1 MKDFQP
7 IAQALA
13 MGLKGIQMYTAAHPR
28 SQDALKNAHAALTSW
43 LQESPQLQF
52 VVASGKAFVNGA
64 PVEAQG
70 PHMTALVRTLTDR
83 HVSGF
88 IFQNGLSPHDL
99 QVMLEVLL
107 LKPARLE
114 ELGGVQAL
122 LDKNGITA
130 VRVSQ
135 VQYREVREGEG
146 HASGEAANA
155 APPAAFPATAEPRP
169 VLPAS
174 PGPASRPVPA
184 APAPTVPAPTAG
196 ESGGWAVPSSGEY
209 RAFGPPEQLLLVV
222 RQALLRTLPPPPVRD
237 RLTGIGSA
245 LLEGF
250 EPADLSGLGTMGH
263 NLGLTDRMPTTAQ
276 LGVLRQVLMDLPPE
290 RQLSILAGLATLPD
304 KPQGLGLGL
313 KALAPELLAV
323 AVSTLLSRNTPW
335 EALEEPLHTILAP
348 MPEQTALIRG
358 LGSHLRGMNM
368 DATPVETLQR
378 RLAWEALTPEAKLVR
393 VLDEGALFRLSL
405 EQRLAL
411 LRELLD
417 THRTEAMVRC
427 LERLLEALQ
436 SDHADLRGQSAQTL
450 AGMAHWSLDPG
461 LPPEVENP
469 MDHGLRAHF
478 GWESD
483 PMVHRHTS
491 EALERLMLAPLS
503 RGQLVL
509 LAEELQELENHAAML
524 NEAHP
529 WRTEALGR
537 LKTGLQSPEALDM
550 ALKCL
555 FRHDKEQAAVV
566 TATYFEFLGGPMV
579 RHLIQAL
586 GKEGDRARRG
596 RLMDALRAFGPL
608 ALQPIRESLAGQAPW
623 FLARNLLT
631 LLSESGDAGS
641 LPEVLPLLRAKEP
654 RVRRAAVRAAWKLG
668 GPASEPHLL
677 ALLKDS
683 DPETQLEIIFG
694 LGQLRSEASVP
705 TLLDLV
711 QERKHPES
719 LRMKTLETLGFIQ
732 SPRSVQPL
740 IELIRKKGFFSGS
753 ETPAIRL
760 GAARALSAIWPAGRQ
775 ALQELAEAE
784 PRGEMKDAFTSLL
797 R

>member
-1 MKDFQP
+1 MKDFLP

-28 SQDALKNAHAALTSW
+28 SQEALKNAHAALTAW
-43 LQESPQLQF
+43 LQETPQLQF
-52 VVASGKAFVNGA
+52 VVASGRAFVNGA

-70 PHMTALVRTLTDR
+70 PHMAALIRTLSDR
-83 HVSGF
+83 QVSGF
-88 IFQNGLSPHDL
+88 IFQAGLSPHDL

-107 LKPARLE
+107 LKPQRLE

-122 LDKNGITA
+122 LDKNGVTA

-135 VQYREVREGEG
+135 IQYREVREGEG
-146 HASGEAANA
+146 SASAEAA
-155 APPAAFPATAEPRP
+155 APPAAFPATGTPRP
-169 VLPAS
+169 VIPVAPPA

-184 APAPTVPAPTAG
+184 APSAA

-209 RAFGPPEQLLLVV
+209 RAFGPPEQLLLLV

-245 LLEGF
+245 ILEGF
-250 EPADLSGLGTMGH
+250 EPADLSGLGAMGVS
-263 NLGLTDRMPTTAQ
+263 LGLTDKMPTTAQ

-290 RQLSILAGLATLPD
+290 RQLSILAGLSSLPD
-304 KPQGLGLGL
+304 RPQGLGLGL

-323 AVSTLLSRNTPW
+323 SVSTLLTRNTPW

-348 MPEQTALIRG
+348 MPEQAGLIRS

-368 DATPVETLQR
+368 DAAPVDALQQ

-417 THRTEAMVRC
+417 SHRTEAMVRC
-427 LERLLEALQ
+427 LDRLLDALQ
-436 SDHADLRGQSAQTL
+436 SDHVDLRAHAAQTL

-461 LPPEVENP
+461 LPLEVENP

-483 PMVHRHTS
+483 PMVHRHTA
-491 EALERLMLAPLS
+491 EALERLMLAPLD

-537 LKTGLQSPEALDM
+537 LKAALQRPEALDL

-586 GKEGDRARRG
+586 GKEADRARRG

-608 ALQPIRESLAGQAPW
+608 ALQPIREVLAGQAPW

-631 LLSESGDAGS
+631 LLSEYGDAGS

-668 GPASEPHLL
+668 GPGAEPHLL
-677 ALLKDS
+677 AMLKDS
-683 DPETQLEIIFG
+683 DAETQLEIIFG

-705 TLLDLV
+705 ALLDLV
-711 QERKHPES
+711 QDRKLPEA
-719 LRMKTLETLGFIQ
+719 LRLKVLETLGFIQ

-740 IELIRKKGFFSGS
+740 VDLIRKKGFFSGS
-753 ETPAIRL
+753 ESPAIRL
-760 GAARALSAIWPAGRQ
+760 GSARALAGIWPGGRQ
-775 ALQELAEAE
+775 ALQELIQSE
-784 PRGEMKDAFTSLL
+784 PRGEMRDAFAALI